1 MKVEKING
9 SKARIILTV
18 DELQSHKITLKDI
31 KDGKE
36 KAQNFFFEILED
48 ANILEDLNL
57 EYSQLLIEA
66 TSQDNI
72 FMITVTRA
80 DNIPDINKYTN
91 KYSYTVS
98 STIYSFDSLENL
110 YNFCKIAK
118 IENLFVGTNS
128 LYLLDNVYYLCFTNK
143 TIKRSE
149 FVKTF
154 SMLSEYTTKYYSK
167 QLFNVGLKEY
177 GTLLIDKNAI
187 YTLQHI

>member
-31 KDGKE
+31 KDGKQ

-72 FMITVTRA
+72 FMITITKA
-80 DNIPDINKYTN
+80 DDIPDINKYSN

-98 STIYSFDSLENL
+98 SNIYSFNSLENL
-110 YNFCKIAK
+110 YDFCKMAK
-118 IENLFVGTNS
+118 TEKLFVGINS
-128 LYLLDNVYYLCFTNK
+128 LYLLDNIYYLYFTTK
-143 TIKRSE
+143 TIKNSD

-154 SMLSEYTTKYYSK
+154 SIISEYTTKYYSK
-167 QLFNVGLKEY
+167 PLFSTSLKEY
-177 GTLLIDKNAI
+177 ATLLIDKNAI